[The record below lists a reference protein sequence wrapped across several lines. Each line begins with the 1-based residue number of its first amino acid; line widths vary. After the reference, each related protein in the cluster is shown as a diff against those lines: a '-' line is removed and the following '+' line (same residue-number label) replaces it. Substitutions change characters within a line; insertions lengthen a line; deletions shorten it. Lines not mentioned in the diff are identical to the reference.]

1 MKKKNF
7 WLVILIIGFSLL
19 GADVEKSAAR
29 KNEESFYKEL
39 ELFTNVVSIIKN
51 NYVSEVKAKPLI
63 YGALRGMLSSLDPY
77 SQFMNPD
84 FHKEIQIETEGK
96 FGGLGIVITIK
107 ETFLTVVSPLE
118 GTPADRAG
126 IKPGDKIVKIDDE
139 LIRGI
144 TIMDA
149 AKKLRGKKGTSVKL
163 EIVREKSPRTLK
175 FTIVRDIIKIKSIKN
190 AHFIPDT
197 KIGYIRIV
205 EFQKRTANDLRTS
218 LQKLEKEGLK
228 GLILDLR
235 NNPGGLLDSAID
247 VADEFIKENK
257 LVVYTE
263 GRSPKEKRNYYSKRA
278 PILPGEVPL
287 VILINK
293 GSASASEIVV
303 GAVQDWERGTI
314 LGTTSF
320 GKGSVQNVIP
330 LPDGSALKLTIAKY
344 YTPKGVCIE
353 GKGIKPDIIVELPEL
368 KEGEEIKDLQL
379 ERAIEFLK
387 KKKVNGKVVQE

>member
-387 KKKVNGKVVQE
+387 KKKVNGKVVQK

>member
-263 GRSPKEKRNYYSKRA
+263 GRSPKEKRNYYSKKA
-278 PILPGEVPL
+278 PILPGKVPL

-387 KKKVNGKVVQE
+387 KKKVNGKVVQK

>member
-1 MKKKNF
+1 MKKKIF

-139 LIRGI
+139 LIREI

-163 EIVREKSPRTLK
+163 EIVREKSPKLLK

-387 KKKVNGKVVQE
+387 KKKVNGKVVQK

>member
-1 MKKKNF
+1 MKKKIF

-107 ETFLTVVSPLE
+107 KTFLTVVSPLE

-387 KKKVNGKVVQE
+387 KKKVNGKVVQK

>member
-39 ELFTNVVSIIKN
+39 ELFTNVVSIIKKY
-51 NYVSEVKAKPLI
+51 YVSEVKAKPLI

-77 SQFMNPD
+77 SQFMDPD

-96 FGGLGIVITIK
+96 FGGLGMVITIK

-126 IKPGDKIVKIDDE
+126 IKPGDKIIKIDDE

-144 TIMDA
+144 TVMDA

-163 EIVREKSPRTLK
+163 EIAREKSPKVLK
-175 FTIVRDIIKIKSIKN
+175 FTIIRDIIKIKSIKN
-190 AHFIPDT
+190 AHLIPDT

-205 EFQKRTANDLRTS
+205 EFQKRTADDLKTS
-218 LQKLEKEGLK
+218 LQKLGKDELK

-247 VADEFIKENK
+247 VTDEFIKKNK
-257 LVVYTE
+257 LIVYTE
-263 GRSPKEKRNYYSKRA
+263 GRNPEERRNYYSKRV
-278 PILPGEVPL
+278 PVLPEEIPL
-287 VILINK
+287 VVLINK

-303 GAVQDWERGTI
+303 GAVQDWGRGTI
-314 LGTTSF
+314 LGTISF

-353 GKGIKPDIIVELPEL
+353 QKGIKPDIIVELPEV
-368 KEGEEIKDLQL
+368 KEGEETKDLQL

-387 KKKVNGKVVQE
+387 KKKVNGKPVQE

>member
-1 MKKKNF
+1 MKKKIF

-163 EIVREKSPRTLK
+163 EIVREKSPKLLK

>member
-163 EIVREKSPRTLK
+163 EIVREKSPKLLK

-387 KKKVNGKVVQE
+387 KKKVNGKVVQK

>member
-107 ETFLTVVSPLE
+107 ETFLTVISPLE

-387 KKKVNGKVVQE
+387 KKKVNGKVVQK

>member
-19 GADVEKSAAR
+19 GADIEKSAAR

-39 ELFTNVVSIIKN
+39 ELFTNVVSIIKK

-63 YGALRGMLSSLDPY
+63 YGALKGMLSSLDPY

-96 FGGLGIVITIK
+96 FGGLGMVITIK

-126 IKPGDKIVKIDDE
+126 IKPGDKIIKIDDE

-144 TIMDA
+144 TVMDA

-163 EIVREKSPRTLK
+163 EIVREKSPKVLK
-175 FTIVRDIIKIKSIKN
+175 FTIIRDIIKIKSIKN
-190 AHFIPDT
+190 AHLIPDT

-205 EFQKRTANDLRTS
+205 EFQKRTADDLKRS

-235 NNPGGLLDSAID
+235 NNPGGLLDSAIE
-247 VADEFIKENK
+247 VADEFIKKNK

-263 GRSPKEKRNYYSKRA
+263 GRNPKERRNYYSKRV
-278 PILPGEVPL
+278 PVLPEEVSL
-287 VILINK
+287 VILVNK

-353 GKGIKPDIIVELPEL
+353 KKGIEPDIIVELPEV

-387 KKKVNGKVVQE
+387 KKKVNGNLVQE

>member
-1 MKKKNF
+1 MKKKIF

-107 ETFLTVVSPLE
+107 ETFLTVISPLE

-387 KKKVNGKVVQE
+387 KKKVNGKVVQK

>member
-1 MKKKNF
+1 MKKKIF

>member
-1 MKKKNF
+1 MKKKIF

-51 NYVSEVKAKPLI
+51 NYASEVKAKPLI

-163 EIVREKSPRTLK
+163 EIVREKSPKLLK

-387 KKKVNGKVVQE
+387 KKKVNGKVVQK

>member
-1 MKKKNF
+1 MKKKSF

-29 KNEESFYKEL
+29 KKEEAFYKEL
-39 ELFTNVVSIIKN
+39 ELFTNVVSIIKK

-63 YGALRGMLSSLDPY
+63 YGALSGMLSSLDPY
-77 SQFMNPD
+77 SQFMDPD
-84 FHKEIQIETEGK
+84 FHKEMQIETEGK

-107 ETFLTVVSPLE
+107 DSFLTIVSPLE
-118 GTPADRAG
+118 DTPADKVG
-126 IKPGDKIVKIDDE
+126 IKPGDRIVKIDGE
-139 LIRGI
+139 PTRGI
-144 TIMDA
+144 TIMEA
-149 AKKLRGKKGTSVKL
+149 AKKLRGKKGTSVGL
-163 EIVREKSPRTLK
+163 EIMREKSPELLK
-175 FTIVRDIIKIKSIKN
+175 FSIVRDIIKVKSISN
-190 AHFIPDT
+190 AHLIPDT
-197 KIGYIRIV
+197 KIGYVRIV
-205 EFQKRTANDLRTS
+205 EFQKRTADDLKTS

-235 NNPGGLLDSAID
+235 NNPGGLLDSAVD
-247 VADEFIKENK
+247 VADEFIRKDK
-257 LVVYTE
+257 LIVYTE
-263 GRSPKEKRNYYSKRA
+263 GRNPEERRNYYSKRV
-278 PILPGEVPL
+278 PVLPEEVPL
-287 VILINK
+287 IILINK

-353 GKGIKPDIIVELPEL
+353 KKGIKPDIIVELPEV
-368 KEGEEIKDLQL
+368 KEGEKIKDLQL

-387 KKKVNGKVVQE
+387 KKKINGKPVQE

>member
-39 ELFTNVVSIIKN
+39 ELFTNVVSIIKKY
-51 NYVSEVKAKPLI
+51 YVSEVKAKPLI

-77 SQFMNPD
+77 SQFMDPD

-96 FGGLGIVITIK
+96 FGGLGMVITIK

-126 IKPGDKIVKIDDE
+126 IKPGDKIIKIDDE

-144 TIMDA
+144 TVMDA

-163 EIVREKSPRTLK
+163 EIAREKSPKVLK
-175 FTIVRDIIKIKSIKN
+175 FTIIRDIIKIKSIKN
-190 AHFIPDT
+190 AHLIPDT

-205 EFQKRTANDLRTS
+205 EFQKRTADDLKTS
-218 LQKLEKEGLK
+218 LQKLGKDELK

-247 VADEFIKENK
+247 VTDEFIKKNK
-257 LVVYTE
+257 LIVYTE
-263 GRSPKEKRNYYSKRA
+263 GRNPEERRNYYSKRK
-278 PILPGEVPL
+278 PVLPEEISL
-287 VILINK
+287 VVLINK

-303 GAVQDWERGTI
+303 GAVQDWGRGTI
-314 LGTTSF
+314 LGTISF

-330 LPDGSALKLTIAKY
+330 LSDGSALKLTIAKY

-353 GKGIKPDIIVELPEL
+353 KKGIEPDIIVELPEV
-368 KEGEEIKDLQL
+368 KEGEETKDLQL

-387 KKKVNGKVVQE
+387 KKKVNGKPVQE

>member
-19 GADVEKSAAR
+19 GADIEKSAAR

-39 ELFTNVVSIIKN
+39 ELFTNVVSIIKK

-96 FGGLGIVITIK
+96 FGGLGMVITIK

-126 IKPGDKIVKIDDE
+126 IKPGDKIIKIDDE

-144 TIMDA
+144 TVMDA

-163 EIVREKSPRTLK
+163 EIVREKSPKVLK
-175 FTIVRDIIKIKSIKN
+175 FTIIRDIIKIKSIKN
-190 AHFIPDT
+190 AHLIPDT

-205 EFQKRTANDLRTS
+205 EFQKRTADDLKRS

-235 NNPGGLLDSAID
+235 NNPGGLLDSAIE
-247 VADEFIKENK
+247 VADEFIKKNK

-263 GRSPKEKRNYYSKRA
+263 GRNPKERRNYYSKRM
-278 PILPGEVPL
+278 PVLPEEVSL
-287 VILINK
+287 VILVNK

-353 GKGIKPDIIVELPEL
+353 KKGIEPDIIVELPEV
-368 KEGEEIKDLQL
+368 KEGEEIKDLQF

-387 KKKVNGKVVQE
+387 KKKVNGNLVQE

>member
-218 LQKLEKEGLK
+218 LQKLEKGGLK

-387 KKKVNGKVVQE
+387 KKKVNGKVAQK

>member
-1 MKKKNF
+1 MKKKKF

-39 ELFTNVVSIIKN
+39 ELFTNVVSIIKK

-63 YGALRGMLSSLDPY
+63 YGALKGMLSSLDPY
-77 SQFMNPD
+77 SQFMDPD

-96 FGGLGIVITIK
+96 FGGLGMVITVK

-126 IKPGDKIVKIDDE
+126 IKPGDKIIKIDDE

-144 TIMDA
+144 TTMDA

-163 EIVREKSPRTLK
+163 EIVREKSPKVLK
-175 FTIVRDIIKIKSIKN
+175 FTIIRDIIKIKSIKN
-190 AHFIPDT
+190 VHLIPDT

-205 EFQKRTANDLRTS
+205 EFQKRTADDLKTS
-218 LQKLEKEGLK
+218 LQKLGKEGLK

-235 NNPGGLLDSAID
+235 NNPGGLLNSAID
-247 VADEFIKENK
+247 VADEFIKKNK
-257 LVVYTE
+257 LIVYTE
-263 GRSPKEKRNYYSKRA
+263 GRSPKERRNYHSKRK
-278 PILPGEVPL
+278 PVLPEEIPL
-287 VILINK
+287 VVLINK

-330 LPDGSALKLTIAKY
+330 LSDGSALKLTIAKY

-353 GKGIKPDIIVELPEL
+353 KKGIKPDIIVELPEV

-387 KKKVNGKVVQE
+387 KKKVNDKLVQE

>member
-1 MKKKNF
+1 MKKKIF

-107 ETFLTVVSPLE
+107 DTFLTIVSPLE

>member
-1 MKKKNF
+1 MKKKIF

-387 KKKVNGKVVQE
+387 KKKVNGKVVQK